1 MTTLLRAPST
11 MSLLCLEAS
20 ARLHSF
26 TAAAAELHLTQGA
39 VSRQIM
45 ALEARLD
52 AKLFVRRRD
61 ALVLTEAGRYYLDE
75 IAPLLQRLERAT
87 ANVMA
92 LKGRGGVLT
101 LSVGASLGS
110 YWLIPR
116 LPAFTRA
123 HSEITLNFATRV
135 GSVDFSDTAVDA
147 SLEFGEGQ
155 RVHLKNEFVL
165 PLVLAPYAAPSWI
178 SAFGK
183 TLGSGTLAASLV
195 HHSTVPEAW
204 QAWFDSAGIHRESG
218 VNRAQSEGPR
228 YGLMS
233 MALNAAVA
241 GLGVVLL
248 PSFMAQD
255 ALTMGRLR
263 RLSSRQWRSTRGYY
277 LVYPPESAELKPLK
291 VFRDWLMAQVALEN
305 VEPEAIKKLKP
316 AT

>member
-1 MTTLLRAPST
+1 MSGLLRAPST

-26 TAAAAELHLTQGA
+26 TAAATELRLTQGA
-39 VSRQIM
+39 VSRQII

-52 AKLFVRRRD
+52 TKLFVRRRD

-92 LKGRGGVLT
+92 LKGRGGLLT

-110 YWLIPR
+110 YWLVPR

-135 GSVDFSDTAVDA
+135 GSVDFADTNVDA

-155 RVHLKNEFVL
+155 RTHLKNEFVL
-165 PLVLAPYAAPSWI
+165 PLLLAPYAAPSWI
-178 SAFGK
+178 ALHGKAVNNRTPTSA
-183 TLGSGTLAASLV
+183 LI

-204 QAWFDSAGIHRESG
+204 QAWFDLEGIKAGTELQASRT
-218 VNRAQSEGPR
+218 QGPR

-248 PSFMAQD
+248 PAFMAQD
-255 ALTMGRLR
+255 ALAMGRLR
-263 RLSSRQWRSTRGYY
+263 RLSKRHWHAPRGYY

-291 VFRDWLMAQVALEN
+291 VFRDWLLVQAASEHN
-305 VEPEAIKKLKP
+305 
-316 AT
+316 

>member
-1 MTTLLRAPST
+1 

-26 TAAAAELHLTQGA
+26 TAAALELRLTQGA
-39 VSRQIM
+39 VSRQII

-52 AKLFVRRRD
+52 TKLFVRRRD
-61 ALVLTEAGRYYLDE
+61 ALALTEAGRYYLDE
-75 IAPLLQRLERAT
+75 IAPLLQKLERAT

-92 LKGRGGVLT
+92 LKGRGGLLT

-135 GSVDFSDTAVDA
+135 GSVDFTDTSADA
-147 SLEFGEGQ
+147 SLEFGEGK
-155 RVHLKNEFVL
+155 RMHLKNEFVL
-165 PLVLAPYAAPSWI
+165 PLLLTPYAAPSWI
-178 SAFGK
+178 AVHGK
-183 TLGSGTLAASLV
+183 TLGSQTPASALI

-204 QAWFDSAGIHRESG
+204 QAWFETVGVDAGFG
-218 VNRAQSEGPR
+218 GQGPR

-248 PSFMAQD
+248 PAFMAQD
-255 ALTMGRLR
+255 ALAMGRLE
-263 RLSSRQWRSTRGYY
+263 RLSKRQWRATRGYY

-291 VFRDWLMAQVALEN
+291 VFRDWLLGQAASAQS
-305 VEPEAIKKLKP
+305 
-316 AT
+316 

>member
-1 MTTLLRAPST
+1 

-26 TAAAAELHLTQGA
+26 TAAAVELRLTQGA
-39 VSRQIM
+39 VSRQII
-45 ALEARLD
+45 ALETRLD
-52 AKLFVRRRD
+52 TKLFVRRRD
-61 ALVLTEAGRYYLDE
+61 ALALTEAGRYYLDE

-92 LKGRGGVLT
+92 LKGRGGLLT

-135 GSVDFSDTAVDA
+135 GSVDFADSAVDA
-147 SLEFGEGQ
+147 SLEFGDGT
-155 RVHLKNEFVL
+155 RAHLKNEFVL
-165 PLVLAPYAAPSWI
+165 PLLLAPYAAPAWI
-178 SAFGK
+178 AAHGK
-183 TLGSGTLAASLV
+183 TLTSRTPESALI

-204 QAWFDSAGIHRESG
+204 QAWFELESIDT
-218 VNRAQSEGPR
+218 APALQGPR

-248 PSFMAQD
+248 PAFMAQD
-255 ALTMGRLR
+255 ALAMGRLR
-263 RLSSRQWRSTRGYY
+263 RLSKRQWRAARGYY
-277 LVYPPESAELKPLK
+277 LVYPPESADLKPLQ
-291 VFRDWLMAQVALEN
+291 VFREWLLAQAASEQ
-305 VEPEAIKKLKP
+305 A
-316 AT
+316 

>member
-1 MTTLLRAPST
+1 MLERMSALLRAPST

-26 TAAAAELHLTQGA
+26 TAAAVELRLTQGA
-39 VSRQIM
+39 VSRQIIT
-45 ALEARLD
+45 LEARLD
-52 AKLFVRRRD
+52 TKLFIRRRD

-92 LKGRGGVLT
+92 LKGRGGLLT
-101 LSVGASLGS
+101 LSVAASLGS

-135 GSVDFSDTAVDA
+135 GSVDFADTAVDA

-155 RVHLKNEFVL
+155 RAHLKNEFVL
-165 PLVLAPYAAPSWI
+165 PLLLAQYAAPSWI
-178 SAFGK
+178 ALHGKALTTQTPPSA
-183 TLGSGTLAASLV
+183 LI

-204 QAWFDSAGIHRESG
+204 QAWFELEGLDTDSKM
-218 VNRAQSEGPR
+218 QGPR

-233 MALNAAVA
+233 MALNAAIA

-248 PSFMAQD
+248 PAFMAQD
-255 ALTMGRLR
+255 ALAMGRLR
-263 RLSSRQWRSTRGYY
+263 RLSKRQWRASRGYY

-291 VFRDWLMAQVALEN
+291 IFRDWLLEQAAS
-305 VEPEAIKKLKP
+305 EQA
-316 AT
+316 

>member
-1 MTTLLRAPST
+1 MLRLMTTLLRAPST

-20 ARLHSF
+20 ARLYSF
-26 TAAAAELHLTQGA
+26 TAAAIELRLTQGA
-39 VSRQIM
+39 VSRQIIS
-45 ALEARLD
+45 LETRLD
-52 AKLFVRRRD
+52 AKLFVRKRG

-92 LKGRGGVLT
+92 LKGRGGLLT

-135 GSVDFSDTAVDA
+135 GSVDFTDTVVDA

-155 RVHLKNEFVL
+155 RAHLKNDFVL
-165 PLVLAPYAAPSWI
+165 PLLLAPYAAPSWI
-178 SAFGK
+178 ALHGRTLTSRTPPSA
-183 TLGSGTLAASLV
+183 LV

-204 QAWFDSAGIHRESG
+204 QAWFRLEGIEG
-218 VNRAQSEGPR
+218 DLEMQGPR

-248 PSFMAQD
+248 PAFMAQD
-255 ALTMGRLR
+255 ALAMGRLR
-263 RLSSRQWRSTRGYY
+263 RLSKRQWRASRGYY

-291 VFRDWLMAQVALEN
+291 VFRDWLL
-305 VEPEAIKKLKP
+305 VEAASEQTGLK
-316 AT
+316 AVK

>member
-1 MTTLLRAPST
+1 MLKPMTTLLRAPST

-26 TAAAAELHLTQGA
+26 TAAAVELRLTQGA
-39 VSRQIM
+39 VSRQII

-52 AKLFVRRRD
+52 AKLFIRKRD

-92 LKGRGGVLT
+92 LKGRGGLLT

-135 GSVDFSDTAVDA
+135 GSVDFADTAVDA

-155 RVHLKNEFVL
+155 RAHLKNEFVL
-165 PLVLAPYAAPSWI
+165 PLLLAPYAAPSWM
-178 SAFGK
+178 AVHGK
-183 TLGSGTLAASLV
+183 TLGKHTPPSALIN
-195 HHSTVPEAW
+195 HSTVPEAW
-204 QAWFDSAGIHRESG
+204 QAWFELEGIEDELKE
-218 VNRAQSEGPR
+218 QGPR

-248 PSFMAQD
+248 PAFMAQD
-255 ALTMGRLR
+255 ALAMGRLR
-263 RLSSRQWRSTRGYY
+263 RLSKRQWRAPRGYY
-277 LVYPPESAELKPLK
+277 LVYPPESAELKPLQ
-291 VFRDWLMAQVALEN
+291 VFRGWLLEQAAG
-305 VEPEAIKKLKP
+305 EQS
-316 AT
+316 

>member
-26 TAAAAELHLTQGA
+26 TAAAVELRLTQGA
-39 VSRQIM
+39 VSRQII
-45 ALEARLD
+45 ALEMRLD

-75 IAPLLQRLERAT
+75 IAPLLQKLERAT

-92 LKGRGGVLT
+92 LKGRGGLLT

-135 GSVDFSDTAVDA
+135 GSVDFADTAVDA

-155 RVHLKNEFVL
+155 RAYLKNEFVL
-165 PLVLAPYAAPSWI
+165 PLLLAPYAAPAWI
-178 SAFGK
+178 AVYGK
-183 TLGSGTLAASLV
+183 TLSSRTPASALV

-204 QAWFDSAGIHRESG
+204 QAWFKLEGIE
-218 VNRAQSEGPR
+218 VAQNAQGGQGPR

-248 PSFMAQD
+248 PAFMAQD
-255 ALTMGRLR
+255 AVAMGRLR
-263 RLSSRQWRSTRGYY
+263 RLSKRQWRAARGYY
-277 LVYPPESAELKPLK
+277 LVYPPESADLKPLK
-291 VFRDWLMAQVALEN
+291 VFRDWLL
-305 VEPEAIKKLKP
+305 VEAASEQTGPKAVK
-316 AT
+316 

>member
-1 MTTLLRAPST
+1 MNALLRAPST

-26 TAAAAELHLTQGA
+26 TAASAELRLTQGA
-39 VSRQIM
+39 VSRQII

-52 AKLFVRRRD
+52 TRLFVRKRE
-61 ALVLTEAGRYYLDE
+61 ALVLTEAGRYYLVE

-92 LKGRGGVLT
+92 LKGRGGLLT

-123 HSEITLNFATRV
+123 HSEITLNFATRI
-135 GSVDFSDTAVDA
+135 GSVDFTDTTVDA

-155 RVHLKNEFVL
+155 RAHLKNEFVL
-165 PLVLAPYAAPSWI
+165 PLLLAPYAAPSWI
-178 SAFGK
+178 AVHGK
-183 TLGSGTLAASLV
+183 TLTSRAPTSALI

-204 QAWFDSAGIHRESG
+204 GAWIKTGDIYAEPGS
-218 VNRAQSEGPR
+218 QGPR

-248 PSFMAQD
+248 PAFMAQD
-255 ALTMGRLR
+255 ALAIGRLR
-263 RLSSRQWRSTRGYY
+263 RLSTRQWRAARGYY

-291 VFRDWLMAQVALEN
+291 VFRDWLLAQAASEQ
-305 VEPEAIKKLKP
+305 
-316 AT
+316 T

>member
-1 MTTLLRAPST
+1 MLKAMSTLLRAPST

-26 TAAAAELHLTQGA
+26 TAAAIELRLTQGA
-39 VSRQIM
+39 VSRQII

-52 AKLFVRRRD
+52 TRLFVRRRD

-75 IAPLLQRLERAT
+75 IAPLLQQLERAT

-92 LKGRGGVLT
+92 LKGRGGLLT

-135 GSVDFSDTAVDA
+135 GSVDFTDTTVDA
-147 SLEFGEGQ
+147 SLEFGDGQ
-155 RVHLKNEFVL
+155 RAHLKNEFVL
-165 PLVLAPYAAPSWI
+165 PLLLVPYAAPAWV
-178 SAFGK
+178 AQHGK
-183 TLGSGTLAASLV
+183 TLTSSTPASALI

-204 QAWFDSAGIHRESG
+204 QAWFELENIDTVPESI
-218 VNRAQSEGPR
+218 RTQSQGPR

-248 PSFMAQD
+248 PAFMAQD
-255 ALTMGRLR
+255 ALAMGRLR
-263 RLSSRQWRSTRGYY
+263 RLSKRQWRAARGYY
-277 LVYPPESAELKPLK
+277 LVYPPESAERKPLQ
-291 VFRDWLMAQVALEN
+291 VFRDWLLTQA
-305 VEPEAIKKLKP
+305 AIESQ
-316 AT
+316 